1 MSKHITPT
9 QKKQALTLRAAG
21 WTITTISD
29 KTHISVS
36 TLKRLFQTHS
46 VKRGELKQSVIKEA
60 TNQLLQEAS
69 TLEAIKIEAGAL
81 LLDDLAMVKR
91 LRAAMAEAT
100 ENLSSTDTTEA
111 LQVMRAV
118 SAGSVALKSTSET
131 LRKTLGID
139 KAEDNLDDIPE
150 LTIRVLTENE
160 VEDIRTKSSNL
171 SSGVADG
178 LGGILTETA
187 DIITE
192 GLEQPFTEPSAAPN

>member
-69 TLEAIKIEAGAL
+69 TLEAIKIEAAAL